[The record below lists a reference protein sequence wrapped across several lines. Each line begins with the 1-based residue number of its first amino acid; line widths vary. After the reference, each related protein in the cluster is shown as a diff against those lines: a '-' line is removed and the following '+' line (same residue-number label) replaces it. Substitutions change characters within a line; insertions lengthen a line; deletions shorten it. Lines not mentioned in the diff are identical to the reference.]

1 LKAYGA
7 VIALAGLLAA
17 VHLAVPFVSQ
27 QKDTC
32 GAASLAM
39 VLRYW
44 GVPANHDEIA
54 GAVVESGEKGIAGSR
69 LEAFARSRGLF
80 ALAYEGDLAQLRD
93 SLAKGRPVIVALATG
108 RGLHHDVVVTGF
120 DDTTHEVVLHDP
132 SEGRD
137 RRLATKAFEKR
148 WGQAQHWALLVLPG
162 R

>member
-1 LKAYGA
+1 MGA

-17 VHLAVPFVSQ
+17 VHLVVPFIPQ
-27 QKDTC
+27 QRDTC

-54 GAVVESGEKGIAGSR
+54 RAVVHSGERGVAGSR
-69 LEAFARSRGLF
+69 LEAFARGQGLF
-80 ALAYEGDLAQLRD
+80 ALAYEGDLAQLQD

-120 DDTTHEVVLHDP
+120 DDATREVVLHDP

-137 RRLATKAFEKR
+137 RRLAAAAFEKR

-162 R
+162 Q

>member
-1 LKAYGA
+1 

-17 VHLAVPFVSQ
+17 VQLSVPFVPQ
-27 QKDTC
+27 ERDTC

-44 GVPANHDEIA
+44 GVSTTHDEIA
-54 GAVVESGEKGIAGSR
+54 RAVLERGHQGIAGSR
-69 LEAFARSRGLF
+69 LEAFARARGLF
-80 ALAYEGDLAQLRD
+80 ALAYEGDLDQLRE

-120 DDTTHEVVLHDP
+120 DDAAREVVLHDP

-137 RRLATKAFEKR
+137 RRLAVTAFEKR
-148 WGQAQHWALLVLPG
+148 WRQAKHWALLVLPG